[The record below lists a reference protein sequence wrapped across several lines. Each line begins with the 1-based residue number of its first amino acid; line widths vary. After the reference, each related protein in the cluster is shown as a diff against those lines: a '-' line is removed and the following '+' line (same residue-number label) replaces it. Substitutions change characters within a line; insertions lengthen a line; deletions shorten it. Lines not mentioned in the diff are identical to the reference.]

1 MGRASNIIAELLAPE
16 VEEGLVWVG
25 GGGWSLEGAVC
36 LARPYLSSRNVTFC
50 VFSVFGCQG
59 TVLPINNNS

>member
-25 GGGWSLEGAVC
+25 GGGWSLEGAVWRGLTSLPEMSPSVC
-36 LARPYLSSRNVTFC
+36 FPYLAARGLFC
-50 VFSVFGCQG
+50 Q
-59 TVLPINNNS
+59 